1 MANNMSSEQ
10 YTKTYT
16 TFGGSDIVATFN
28 GKVIGELQAITY
40 SITREKVPVYT
51 MGSAEPRSFSRGKR
65 GIAGNLVFVTFNR
78 DALLEELS
86 DGPQIQKYQANEYSR
101 TNSDSGAMQ
110 FTSIEEWDAHM
121 SSLASGSSSS
131 NGTTGKTPSDLVNKY
146 KPRYADEIL
155 PFDITITF
163 ANEYGNMAS
172 TVLYGVELLNE
183 GTGYSIDAPTSERAY
198 TFVCRSVETMKPI
211 DETNRGFI
219 STTW

>member
-1 MANNMSSEQ
+1 MANVSTEQ
-10 YTKTYT
+10 YIKTYT

-65 GIAGNLVFVTFNR
+65 GIAGNLVFITFNR
-78 DALLEELS
+78 DALLVELA
-86 DGPQIQKYQANEYSR
+86 DGPGISKFSANDYQRGDDN
-101 TNSDSGAMQ
+101 GALQ
-110 FTSIEEWDAHM
+110 FLSIEEWDAHM
-121 SSLASGSSSS
+121 SELASGSNTGAGS
-131 NGTTGKTPSDLVNKY
+131 TGKTPSDLVKDDLTP
-146 KPRYADEIL
+146 KYADEIL

-163 ANEYGNMAS
+163 ANEYGNKAS

-183 GTGYSIDAPTSERAY
+183 GTGFSIDSPTSEKAY
-198 TFVCRSVETMKPI
+198 TFVCRSIDSMKLI
-211 DETNRGFI
+211 DENNRGFI

>member
-1 MANNMSSEQ
+1 MANMSTEQ

-40 SITREKVPVYT
+40 SISREKSPVYT
-51 MGSAEPRSFSRGKR
+51 LGSAEPRSFSRGKR
-65 GIAGNLVFVTFNR
+65 GIAGNLVFISFNR
-78 DALLEELS
+78 DALMSEL
-86 DGPQIQKYQANEYSR
+86 GNEKTISKFYGNDFAK
-101 TNSDSGAMQ
+101 TENGATQ
-110 FTSIEEWDAHM
+110 FLSIEDWDTLM
-121 SSLASGSSSS
+121 SGYANKG
-131 NGTTGKTPSDLVNKY
+131 GTGETGVVGTPGDLVNDAV
-146 KPRYADEIL
+146 KPHYADELL

-163 ANEYGNMAS
+163 ANEYGNKAS

-198 TFVCRSVETMKPI
+198 TFVCRSVDSMKAI
-211 DETNRGFI
+211 DETNKGFI